1 MGLRVV
7 SSFSLSQTPLCTS
20 PAFRVRGDLWP
31 ERLGGRMPG
40 SEAGQPSGRL
50 VTAQVLSEALY
61 QFTAPPVEE
70 RVTPGGSTAL
80 SVV

>member
-1 MGLRVV
+1 
-7 SSFSLSQTPLCTS
+7 
-20 PAFRVRGDLWP
+20 
-31 ERLGGRMPG
+31 MPG

-50 VTAQVLSEALY
+50 VTAKVLSEALY

-80 SVV
+80 PVV